1 MRPQDLFSDTRD
13 HVQTN
18 APLDRLASIGG
29 RCRSGSV
36 TPTPP
41 MYPKELAYR
50 AISGEVLA
58 AFTVNAQGNA
68 ARIEILKSSHPG
80 FNKA

>member
-1 MRPQDLFSDTRD
+1 
-13 HVQTN
+13 
-18 APLDRLASIGG
+18 
-29 RCRSGSV
+29 
-36 TPTPP
+36 

-58 AFTVNAQGNA
+58 AFTVNAQGNT

-80 FNKA
+80 FNKAVVRAIERCTFVPAKRK